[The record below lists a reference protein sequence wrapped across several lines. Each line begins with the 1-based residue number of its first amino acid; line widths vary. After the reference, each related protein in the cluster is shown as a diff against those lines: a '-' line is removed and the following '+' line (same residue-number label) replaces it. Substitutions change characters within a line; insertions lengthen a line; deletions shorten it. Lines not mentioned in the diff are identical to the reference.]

1 MSFMRAMNVNY
12 AIGDR
17 TLFSIDELTIHKGER
32 IGLVGKNGQG
42 KTMLIR
48 YLLGEL
54 DGAHSSVQWQG
65 SVSWMEQLNEEE
77 VSQKSGGEETQAK
90 IIELFASN
98 KDVLLLDEPTN
109 NLDLNHIDYLEQQLR
124 SHQGAYVVI
133 SHDRA
138 LLDHTCTTIWELAEG
153 EFKVYN
159 GNYTFYHEQKQL
171 ETAKQYEEYEKYVK
185 EKKRL
190 EHRIRKKLDQSQG
203 MRKPPKR
210 MSNSEWQLGKNKA
223 ASKQK
228 KVERVGKNLERR
240 LERLETVDKPFEW
253 GRVKMD
259 YHQVEP
265 LHQTTMMTSEKLTA
279 RLSNKPLYAIES
291 LTLKTGSKTALI
303 GDNGCGKTTLVNQI
317 LKEDRTKWAP
327 QAKIG
332 YFLQDLTELPADS
345 NIYKYVSD
353 QSPLD
358 ESTIRIILARLH
370 FYREDVFKSIDSLSG
385 GERVKVAL
393 ARLLAG
399 DYNILILDE
408 PTNHLDFEALQSL
421 EKLIEDYPGTILF
434 ITHDRRFIEKVADQ
448 LWLMKNEKVRMFE
461 GKWVDWINEQNRP
474 AVQEEDYDQLA
485 LETKMTELVSRLSM
499 LDHKDDKKQ
508 LEKEYQETLTKLNKM
523 KE

>member
-17 TLFSIDELTIHKGER
+17 TLLSIDELSIHKGDR

-42 KTMLIR
+42 KTMLIK

-54 DGAHSSVQWQG
+54 DGAYLSVLWQG
-65 SVSWMEQLNEEE
+65 SVNWMEQLNGERR
-77 VSQKSGGEETQAK
+77 SQKSGGEQTQAK

-109 NLDLNHIDYLEQQLR
+109 NLDLNHIDYLEQQLL

-153 EFKVYN
+153 ELKVYN
-159 GNYTFYHEQKQL
+159 GNYTFYHKQKQL
-171 ETAKQYEEYEKYVK
+171 ETAKQYEDHEKYVK

-190 EHRIRKKLDQSQG
+190 EHRIRKKQEQSQG

-223 ASKQK
+223 AAKQK

-253 GRVKMD
+253 EKVKMD
-259 YHQVEP
+259 YYQVEP
-265 LHQTTMMTSEKLTA
+265 LHQTTVMTSEKLTA
-279 RLSNKPLYAIES
+279 RLPNKPLYTIES

-317 LKEDRTKWAP
+317 LKEDTTKWVS

-332 YFLQDLTELPADS
+332 YFQQDLTELPVDS
-345 NIYKYVSD
+345 TIYKYVSD

-370 FYREDVFKSIDSLSG
+370 FYREDVFKSIYSLSG

-399 DYNILILDE
+399 DYNLLILDE
-408 PTNHLDFEALQSL
+408 PTNHLDIEALQSL
-421 EKLIEDYPGTILF
+421 EKLIVDYPGTVLF

-448 LWLMKNEKVRMFE
+448 LWLMKNETVRMFE
-461 GKWVDWINEQNRP
+461 GTWVDWMNEQDRP

-485 LETKMTELVSRLSM
+485 LETKVTELISRLSM
-499 LDHKDDKKQ
+499 PDSLDDKGK
-508 LEKEYQETLTKLNKM
+508 LEKEYQETLTKLNKIR
-523 KE
+523 K